1 MQGDEGVAFR
11 SEILI
16 KLDKK
21 GRALL
26 PAAFRDELPADDR
39 GAFVLYHS
47 PNLPGVVNGN
57 SRAGFDSMLDR
68 LRDEA
73 LGPKGALKVALDDE
87 AFDPAGYLSASAR
100 TVAMEPDGRFSMPAE
115 FAGALEIDEGVMLVG
130 KGDKFQ
136 LWNPGR
142 WQQRREAD
150 RAKMAAFVRGLANSD
165 SARGDA

>member
-1 MQGDEGVAFR
+1 MAFR

-39 GAFVLYHS
+39 DSFVLYHS
-47 PNLPGVVNGN
+47 PNVPGVVNGN
-57 SRAGFDSMLDR
+57 SRSGFDGMLER
-68 LRDEA
+68 LRIEA
-73 LGPKGALKVALDDE
+73 LGAKGALKVALDDE

-100 TVAMEPDGRFSMPAE
+100 SVSLEPDGRFTMPGE
-115 FAGALEIDEGVMLVG
+115 FAEVLDADDGVTLVG

-136 LWNPGR
+136 LWNPKR
-142 WQQRREAD
+142 WQARRDAD
-150 RAKMAAFVRGLANSD
+150 REKMAAFVRGL
-165 SARGDA
+165 SAGEA